1 MLSYHHKQ
9 RNGEENPLEQEKQ
22 NLSAHEKSP
31 IYRLVKEIG
40 LTQPAI
46 KIPTLTK
53 SITVTENR
61 FLIFS
66 LSHPPR

>member
-1 MLSYHHKQ
+1 M
-9 RNGEENPLEQEKQ
+9 EQEKQ